1 MTVDENAWGRE
12 IIAKALRYVNHEW
25 YAMDK
30 NVLHGLDADGR
41 FVDTPDVT
49 WSGEEFDCGWW
60 KPNQVNRG
68 IPYSWGNA
76 STIAEFNQGILEG
89 KYAGNVPED
98 KKRLGSHMCVGV
110 DCSGLLTVCWELPRK
125 IATRDIPDVATKLDS
140 LDEIRQGDVFAKS
153 WSHVMLF
160 KEFADKD
167 KTVATIIDATRS
179 IGRVSQRNVVV
190 EELFAEGYVIYRRK

>member
-12 IIAKALRYVNHEW
+12 VIAKALQYVNHEW
-25 YAMDK
+25 YATDK
-30 NVLHGLDADGR
+30 NVLHGLDVDGR

-49 WSGEEFDCGWW
+49 WHGEEFNCGWW

-76 STIAEFNQGILEG
+76 STIAEFSQGILEG
-89 KYAGNVPED
+89 KFAGNVPED

-140 LDEIRQGDVFAKS
+140 LDEIRQGDVFAKPG
-153 WSHVMLF
+153 SHVMLF
-160 KEFADKD
+160 KEFADKE
-167 KTVATIIDATRS
+167 KTVAIIIDATRS
-179 IGRVSQRNVVV
+179 VGKVSQRNVVV
-190 EELFAEGYVIYRRK
+190 EELFSEGYVIYRRK